1 MASVSYYKVTITR
14 WVKDAMQRRT
24 FVTPKLKVMKGALK
38 FYGRGNEISRV
49 WQWSTKRGIVESK
62 GWGGGILKVS

>member
-1 MASVSYYKVTITR
+1 
-14 WVKDAMQRRT
+14 MQRRT

-38 FYGRGNEISRV
+38 YKGRGNEISRV

>member
-1 MASVSYYKVTITR
+1 
-14 WVKDAMQRRT
+14 MQRRT

-38 FYGRGNEISRV
+38 YKGWGNEISRV